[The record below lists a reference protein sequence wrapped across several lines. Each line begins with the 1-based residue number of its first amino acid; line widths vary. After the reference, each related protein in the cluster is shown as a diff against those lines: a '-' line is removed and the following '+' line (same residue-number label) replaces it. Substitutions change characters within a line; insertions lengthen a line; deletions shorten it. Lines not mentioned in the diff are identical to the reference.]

1 MTSFAVAIEP
11 DAAPRVAAAAL
22 AAHAAAAAGPWTA
35 GVPAPL
41 AIPLSLL
48 SIAAIGWTLAA
59 LPGVHHRLAAIE
71 LDGKGCRVRMRRSD
85 AWVPAELG
93 ARSRAYPAVVLLDIR
108 VSGRRQAWVLTR
120 ASVPA
125 DPFRRL
131 KARIRL
137 SC

>member
-11 DAAPRVAAAAL
+11 AAAPRVAAAAL
-22 AAHAAAAAGPWTA
+22 AAHLAAAAGPWIA

-59 LPGVHHRLAAIE
+59 LPGGHHRLAALE

-85 AWVPAELG
+85 AWLPAELG

-108 VSGRRQAWVLTR
+108 VSGRRRAWVLTR